1 MRRREFISLLG
12 GAATLPLAAHA
23 QQPAMP
29 VIGFLSTLS
38 PSNMAANV
46 MNEFRQGLKEA
57 GFVEGQ
63 NVKIEYRWAEGHYDR
78 LPALAADLVHRQ
90 VAVIAATGG
99 EPSPQ
104 VVKAATQTIPIVF
117 MANGDPVAAGLVASL
132 NRPGGNLTGVTI
144 FGMMA
149 AGKRLELLRQ
159 LMPKAG
165 MIAYLMNPNNPN
177 WELDNVQAA
186 ARSLGQQI
194 LVLNADSDREIDTAF
209 ATVAQ
214 QRVAALLVASD
225 PLFFDRRDQ
234 LIALAARQAVP
245 AIYYLRAFS
254 QAGGLLSYGNNLAD
268 MYRQVGTYTG
278 RVLNGERP
286 ADLPVMHS
294 GAHYRHVWEGDY
306 MQVFEGAYFA
316 DSLAMAD
323 KDGRIGE
330 VRADPNLSLR
340 AFWDIGGAGAR
351 ADATAIWV
359 VQFVTSE
366 IRVLDYIEL
375 RGQKVGDVLAELR
388 HRGWEKAICHLP
400 HDGSNAN
407 NVTGKTYEDHIREA
421 GFSTTVTR
429 NAGAGAARRR
439 IEAVRRL
446 FPKMWFN
453 LTPTEKR

>member
-1 MRRREFISLLG
+1 MRRRRFIALLG
-12 GAATLPLAAHA
+12 GAAAWPLAARA
-23 QQPAMP
+23 QQPAIP

-104 VVKAATQTIPIVF
+104 VVKAATQTIPVVF

-165 MIAYLMNPNNPN
+165 TIAYLMNPNNPN
-177 WELDNVQAA
+177 SELNNVQAA

-194 LVLNADSDREIDTAF
+194 LVLNANGDREIDNAF
-209 ATVAQ
+209 ATIAQ
-214 QRVAALLVASD
+214 QGVAALLVASD

-234 LIALAARQAVP
+234 LIALAARQAIP

-254 QAGGLLSYGNNLAD
+254 QAGGLSSYGSSLTD
-268 MYRQVGTYTG
+268 MYRQVGIYTG
-278 RVLNGERP
+278 RVLNGEQP
-286 ADLPVMHS
+286 ADLPVIQS
-294 GAHYRHVWEGDY
+294 TKYELVINLKTAK
-306 MQVFEGAYFA
+306 A
-316 DSLAMAD
+316 
-323 KDGRIGE
+323 
-330 VRADPNLSLR
+330 LSL
-340 AFWDIGGAGAR
+340 DVPPSLLAR
-351 ADATAIWV
+351 ADEV
-359 VQFVTSE
+359 
-366 IRVLDYIEL
+366 IE
-375 RGQKVGDVLAELR
+375 
-388 HRGWEKAICHLP
+388 
-400 HDGSNAN
+400 
-407 NVTGKTYEDHIREA
+407 
-421 GFSTTVTR
+421 
-429 NAGAGAARRR
+429 
-439 IEAVRRL
+439 
-446 FPKMWFN
+446 
-453 LTPTEKR
+453 

>member
-1 MRRREFISLLG
+1 MQFDQLKRRDFITLLG
-12 GAATLPLAAHA
+12 GAGAWSVAAHA

-46 MNEFRQGLKEA
+46 MNEFRQGLKDA
-57 GFVEGQ
+57 GFAEGQ
-63 NVKIEYRWAEGHYDR
+63 NVVIEYRWAEGHYDR
-78 LPALAADLVHRQ
+78 LPALAADLVHRR
-90 VAVIAATGG
+90 VAAIAATGG

-165 MIAYLMNPNNPN
+165 TIAYLMNPNNPN
-177 WELDNVQAA
+177 REFDNVQAA
-186 ARSLGQQI
+186 ARSVGQQI
-194 LVLNADSDREIDTAF
+194 LVLNADGGREIDTAF
-209 ATVAQ
+209 ATIAQ
-214 QRVAALLVASD
+214 QGVAALLVASD

-286 ADLPVMHS
+286 ADLPVMQS
-294 GAHYRHVWEGDY
+294 TK
-306 MQVFEGAYFA
+306 FELVINLKTAKALGLEIPPTLIAIA
-316 DSLAMAD
+316 D
-323 KDGRIGE
+323 E
-330 VRADPNLSLR
+330 V
-340 AFWDIGGAGAR
+340 
-351 ADATAIWV
+351 
-359 VQFVTSE
+359 
-366 IRVLDYIEL
+366 IE
-375 RGQKVGDVLAELR
+375 
-388 HRGWEKAICHLP
+388 
-400 HDGSNAN
+400 
-407 NVTGKTYEDHIREA
+407 
-421 GFSTTVTR
+421 
-429 NAGAGAARRR
+429 
-439 IEAVRRL
+439 
-446 FPKMWFN
+446 
-453 LTPTEKR
+453 